1 MTTSQTG
8 KPATVPDGPG
18 TKRLK
23 HHGPRRWVH
32 PLAEQLRA
40 RRYQLGISQEDL
52 AAQVGLSQSQ
62 VSDMERGAVSPTL
75 ATLNLIAKALKVKL
89 VAVPDDDD

>member
-8 KPATVPDGPG
+8 KPATALDGPG
-18 TKRLK
+18 TKRLR

-62 VSDMERGAVSPTL
+62 ISDLERGAASPTL
-75 ATLNLIAKALKVKL
+75 TTLDLLARALKLKL
-89 VAVPDDDD
+89 VAIPDDDD